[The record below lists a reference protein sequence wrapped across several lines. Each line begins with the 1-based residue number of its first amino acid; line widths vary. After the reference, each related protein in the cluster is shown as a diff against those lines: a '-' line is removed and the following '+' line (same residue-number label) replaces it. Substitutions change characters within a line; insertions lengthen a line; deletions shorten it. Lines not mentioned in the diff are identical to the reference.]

1 VTSIPPP
8 PSFSHPGPPPLHPEL
23 PDGIARTPAP
33 AGPWRGGLAKVPVW
47 VPFAAMLATFV
58 IASTASLLVVGL
70 VELAGTPVN
79 SNSLPPGVLISGS
92 AVQGIALVVTAFLFA
107 RVWAGP
113 LRFSSFGMRPTA
125 LWPAVG
131 WAVLIYL
138 GFWMAAAIYA
148 VVVGQGAEQQLVT
161 DLKEQ
166 DSLVVLAGF
175 AILVGLIAPLVE
187 EFFFR
192 GFLFGV
198 LRDKIGVVWGSLI
211 AGSIFGLIHVAGT
224 PLRTLGILVVLGI
237 GLCVLYAK
245 TGSLLPGIALH
256 SLHNS
261 ISFGATKGLVW
272 WGFILFVVTSVTLVL
287 LVTKMIIARERRLA

>member
-1 VTSIPPP
+1 VTSVPPP
-8 PSFSHPGPPPLHPEL
+8 TFSHPGPPPLHPEL

-33 AGPWRGGLAKVPVW
+33 AHRWRGGLAAVPLW

-58 IASTASLLVVGL
+58 VASIASLLIVGL
-70 VELAGTPVN
+70 VELAGTSV
-79 SNSLPPGVLISGS
+79 SRDSLPPGVLISGS
-92 AVQGIALVVTAFLFA
+92 VVQDVALVVSAFLFA

-113 LRFSSFGMRPTA
+113 LRFSSFGLRPTA

-131 WAVLIYL
+131 WAASIYV
-138 GFWMAAAIYA
+138 GFWVLAAIYA

-166 DSLVVLAGF
+166 DSLVVLGGF
-175 AILVGLIAPLVE
+175 AILVGLVAPLVE

-198 LRDKIGVVWGSLI
+198 LREKLGVAWGALL
-211 AGSIFGLIHVAGT
+211 AGSVFGLIHVAGT
-224 PLRTLGILVVLGI
+224 PLRTLGILVVLGV
-237 GLCVLYAK
+237 GLCILYAK
-245 TGSLLPGIALH
+245 TGSILPGIGLH

-261 ISFGATKGLVW
+261 ISLGVTKGLPW
-272 WGFILFVVTSVTLVL
+272 WGFVL
-287 LVTKMIIARERRLA
+287 LVVSSVTIVLFVASMVIARERRLG